1 MRHIDLEKLK
11 REQESLI
18 DEVILEDDFNELKTI
33 GACYQAFFEDKIA
46 CCIVVCDKESLKI
59 LDKSFAEQ
67 EVQIPYVSG
76 YVFYRECPVVIEA
89 YHKLNIKP
97 DILLCPF
104 NGTLHPR
111 IGEASQLGLVLNQ
124 PTIGVAKILIAGMTK
139 GNEIYINNELKG
151 FKLETKTGANP
162 VYVSPGYKVSLKT
175 SLEIVKKFIKEPH
188 KLPEPMHIA
197 HKLLNKYKKNL
208 KSEN

>member
-1 MRHIDLEKLK
+1 MNYPTFKTLYQTLHTFVQLLLL
-11 REQESLI
+11 SLY
-18 DEVILEDDFNELKTI
+18 FNELKTI

>member
-18 DEVILEDDFNELKTI
+18 DKVILKDDFNELKII

-46 CCIVVCDKESLKI
+46 CCIVVCDINMKL

-67 EVQIPYVSG
+67 EVEIPYISG
-76 YVFYRECPVVIEA
+76 FVFYRECPVVIEA

-124 PTIGVAKILIAGMTK
+124 ATIGIAKTLIAGMTK

-151 FKLETKTGANP
+151 YKLETKKGANP
-162 VYVSPGYKVSLKT
+162 IYVSPGYKVSLQT
-175 SLEIVKKFIKEPH
+175 SLQIVKNFTHEPH

-208 KSEN
+208 KTED